1 MSVQDYPLLISIYK
15 GEGRILIIPIIKHI
29 AGYSVNSDAVVV
41 LREAEES
48 KKIGRAVINTIE
60 FIKKS
65 PLSESTPEERKT
77 KPVWKRHS
85 TYKSELSFWKN
96 NLLARIKVSEDGSY
110 IIYSM
115 KRSDTRKG
123 GYSEIIKEIHL
134 MPNSN
139 DCEIGNAVINVFD
152 ILEEYYKNKSEPQ
165 NETMTNI
172 NLLDETVLTFKNL
185 TDIHFI
191 DCGDCGSAEIYQC
204 YSYISNK
211 NAESSAEIFLG
222 IAPELDCNLEET
234 NIYNAWEEIYGKAEF
249 FDVQEVDYGIFH
261 LRVEM
266 KNKATH
272 KISYFL
278 QMQDDLLLEC
288 GLDVHQPSRR
298 KKLDEKLVEKYEA
311 FALSCKLR

>member
-1 MSVQDYPLLISIYK
+1 MSVQKYPYFVEIYK
-15 GEGRILIIPIIKHI
+15 GEGRLLFVPLVNHI
-29 AGYSVNSDAVVV
+29 GGYRVENGKYICIDQVDDYD
-41 LREAEES
+41 
-48 KKIGRAVINTIE
+48 KIGETVSAAIDLIRYSDISSESPSEIEENSAWKKNTI
-60 FIKKS
+60 
-65 PLSESTPEERKT
+65 
-77 KPVWKRHS
+77 
-85 TYKSELSFWKN
+85 YKNWVSFWKN
-96 NLLARIKVSEDGSY
+96 NNYALLRFYEDGHY
-110 IIYSM
+110 QIYSA
-115 KRSDTRKG
+115 KRSTKKKG
-123 GYSEIIKEIHL
+123 NYDGCIKTIEL
-134 MPNSN
+134 LPFVTQ
-139 DCEIGNAVINVFD
+139 EKIGKTINEVFQSA
-152 ILEEYYKNKSEPQ
+152 EEYYKNISEQ
-165 NETMTNI
+165 NNETMTNI
-172 NLLDETVLTFKNL
+172 NLLDESALMFKNL

-222 IAPELDCNLEET
+222 IASELDCNLEET

-266 KNKATH
+266 KNKVTH

-278 QMQDDLLLEC
+278 QMEDDLLLEC

-298 KKLDEKLVEKYEA
+298 KKLDEKLVEKFET